1 MSATCICF
9 GHTCGHP
16 YRGVHK
22 GYIIKTLRT
31 NANAACDPHSQLS
44 LSVFDSRTGY
54 SPPNNIKSAYVL
66 NIILTTISPTCY
78 NT

>member
-1 MSATCICF
+1 MPATCTCF

-16 YRGVHK
+16 HRCVHK
-22 GYIIKTLRT
+22 GYTTKTLRT
-31 NANAACDPHSQLS
+31 NSNVCDPHSPLS
-44 LSVFDSRTGY
+44 LSVFDSRTEY

-66 NIILTTISPTCY
+66 NIILTTVSPTCY